1 MKDLQALRLYA
12 TDPLISYKHILQLKE
27 LKFLEITFDSFYRD
41 HREQFLYGLPQ
52 LENLQVGRI
61 SFGIP
66 LARLICWCYR
76 CWRFLVATAW
86 MKPTSSTFWR
96 PVQTWEYCFFL
107 SIRPSRGG
115 SWRPCWRGGG
125 GESGGGWRSW
135 RCTSTLPM
143 STSRLWYPSCT
154 LLLLPPISATLAFIL
169 MSDLHIINWDIS
181 ILFI

>member
-66 LARLICWCYR
+66 LARLIC
-76 CWRFLVATAW
+76 
-86 MKPTSSTFWR
+86 
-96 PVQTWEYCFFL
+96 
-107 SIRPSRGG
+107 
-115 SWRPCWRGGG
+115 
-125 GESGGGWRSW
+125 
-135 RCTSTLPM
+135 
-143 STSRLWYPSCT
+143 
-154 LLLLPPISATLAFIL
+154 
-169 MSDLHIINWDIS
+169 
-181 ILFI
+181 